1 MTQDQYFAEKPYV
14 APLMIKIPAQS
25 VESKLQSSSST
36 LVREPDNNVEGEED
50 EEDEDGDDDDWDT
63 FQSFPASS
71 TEAAPTSTATEEPNL
86 TGNASMSNHDFEQ
99 HPTPPSS
106 DEAIVITVAKE
117 EAEDTKSISDSVI
130 DKNETKEIHDFPYDD
145 QDTEQCDVVIQ
156 QENNEVVSSQANIQT
171 SINHVEVEETCSE
184 PSDIEENRMTLLNS
198 QKNQSSSDVQHIE
211 ECSDPVKDHKDS
223 TAAGPNNEKEMESS
237 DLYRMAP
244 DSEKNQTS
252 SDVQHVEE
260 YSDADKE
267 HHGSTAAAGF

>member
-1 MTQDQYFAEKPYV
+1 MSQDQYFAEKPSV

-25 VESKLQSSSST
+25 VESKLQSSSSA

-99 HPTPPSS
+99 HPALPSS

-145 QDTEQCDVVIQ
+145 QDTEQCDDVIQ
-156 QENNEVVSSQANIQT
+156 QENNVVSSQANIQT

-198 QKNQSSSDVQHIE
+198 QKNQSSSNVQHIE

-223 TAAGPNNEKEMESS
+223 SAV
-237 DLYRMAP
+237 AP

-260 YSDADKE
+260 YSDA
-267 HHGSTAAAGF
+267 GR